1 MRNYTPCCVPPPNAR
16 EAAYLLPRHFQIWSP
31 KYCSAGS
38 PRTSRSNRGACISCS
53 CPSPGS
59 AASIAS
65 AFSWSLRLVLRN
77 AMVAESGITWLM
89 RILRTGT
96 CSSLSDLARRA
107 LSLAAI
113 IVGMATM
120 MNSVD
125 VKCTPICPVH
135 TVGPK
140 SEREESRT
148 GGISSKCGETTSR
161 SHRYDVAIK
170 WIEGTS
176 ASAIELRFAELAGRR
191 GAEGAHLDLLELV
204 DRRVAL
210 SLEPKHALH
219 RVPRLLQLLAQSQDL
234 PDGGIQEVGEAEHPQ
249 RVAGGRGV
257 EDDALKLGVL
267 LRLQE
272 GDHLAD
278 GHGFVNP
285 WRRRVQQ
292 LTQLQILQLLG
303 ESAHAQ
309 RAENLVELLA
319 AVIFLRWQS
328 VAHAHA
334 AQCQATG

>member
-120 MNSVD
+120 MNSVRA
-125 VKCTPICPVH
+125 
-135 TVGPK
+135 G
-140 SEREESRT
+140 SRNSCRA
-148 GGISSKCGETTSR
+148 SSMFALTCSSLSTAGSR
-161 SHRYDVAIK
+161 SAWNPNMPFTESPASFSFWRSRKIFPTEASRKSGRLSIRSVWPVGAVSKTMHSNLAYS
-170 WIEGTS
+170 S
-176 ASAIELRFAELAGRR
+176 AFRKATT
-191 GAEGAHLDLLELV
+191 LLM
-204 DRRVAL
+204 ATA
-210 SLEPKHALH
+210 SSTP
-219 RVPRLLQLLAQSQDL
+219 
-234 PDGGIQEVGEAEHPQ
+234 GGV
-249 RVAGGRGV
+249 V
-257 EDDALKLGVL
+257 
-267 LRLQE
+267 
-272 GDHLAD
+272 
-278 GHGFVNP
+278 
-285 WRRRVQQ
+285 
-292 LTQLQILQLLG
+292 
-303 ESAHAQ
+303 S
-309 RAENLVELLA
+309 
-319 AVIFLRWQS
+319 S
-328 VAHAHA
+328 S
-334 AQCQATG
+334 